1 MNYIEVKIKV
11 TPCSETSTDL
21 LSAFLGEIGFDSFVP
36 FEEGLLA
43 HCLLLQLKKC
53 FLPKQT
59 KHLPLR
65 LSPRRGCPIKR
76 NILNNYNKVRKFSQ
90 V

>member
-43 HCLLLQLKKC
+43 YI
-53 FLPKQT
+53 QT
-59 KHLPLR
+59 AYLMK
-65 LSPRRGCPIKR
+65 I
-76 NILNNYNKVRKFSQ
+76 V
-90 V
+90 